1 MRARLSI
8 ALSES
13 DGADEIH
20 DIEGESLDG
29 LKYAAR
35 RIVMRETGHAP
46 KHSRWALDTK
56 VRDKIIWGNGDSS
69 TPYLLKLEIIER

>member
-13 DGADEIH
+13 DGADDIH
-20 DIEGESLDG
+20 DITADSLDG
-29 LKYAAR
+29 LKFKVRKLVASENGYSVR
-35 RIVMRETGHAP
+35 
-46 KHSRWALDTK
+46 HSKWKLDPE
-56 VRDKIIWGNGDSS
+56 VRDKIIWANGDSS